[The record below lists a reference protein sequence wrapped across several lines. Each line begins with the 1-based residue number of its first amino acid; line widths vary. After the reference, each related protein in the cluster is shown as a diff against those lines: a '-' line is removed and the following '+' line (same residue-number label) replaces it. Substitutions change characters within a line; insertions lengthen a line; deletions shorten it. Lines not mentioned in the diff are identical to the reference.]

1 MNRFVYTSS
10 PARVLFGSG
19 RTAEL
24 PAELARL
31 SARHPFIVST
41 PGGAVQ
47 AEKLASL
54 VGGRATVHPHAAM
67 HTPVEVTEQALV
79 RLDQLGADCLVAIGG
94 GSPIG
99 LSKALA
105 VRTGMPQIVIPTTYA
120 GSEVTDILGET
131 SGGVKTTRRDPAILP
146 EVVIYDVDH
155 TLSLPPALSVASGLN
170 AIAHA
175 CEALYA
181 VDGNPIIALLAEE
194 AISALAAS
202 LPLIARKPSDRG
214 ARKRAQYGAWLCGI
228 CLGSVSMA
236 LHHKL
241 AHVLG
246 GSFDLPHAET
256 HAILL
261 PYSLAYNAPA
271 APEAIARIARA
282 LGSADALTTQLRT
295 LMADAGLP
303 TSLAAI
309 GMPREGVG
317 RAVELALKAS
327 YPNPRPLE
335 RAPLTQALE
344 AAIEGTPWNDCP
356 DGAGGKYNGK

>member
-10 PARVLFGSG
+10 LARVLFGSG

-24 PAELARL
+24 PVELARL
-31 SARHPFIVST
+31 SAHHPFIIST
-41 PGGAVQ
+41 PGGAAQ

-54 VGGRATVHPHAAM
+54 VSGRATVHPHAAM
-67 HTPVEVTEQALV
+67 HTPVEVTEQARV
-79 RLDQLGADCLVAIGG
+79 RLDQSGADCLVAIGG

-105 VRTGMPQIVIPTTYA
+105 VRTGIPQIIIPTTYA

-131 SGGVKTTRRDPAILP
+131 SDGVKTTRRDPAILP

-181 VDGNPIIALLAEE
+181 VDGNPIIGLLADE
-194 AISALAAS
+194 AIAALAAS
-202 LPLIARKPSDRG
+202 LPLIAKNPSDRA
-214 ARKRAQYGAWLCGI
+214 ARERAQYGAWLCGV

-261 PYSLAYNAPA
+261 PYSLAYNASA

-282 LGSADALTTQLRT
+282 LGSADAPTTQLRA
-295 LMADAGLP
+295 LIAEAGLP

-309 GMPREGVG
+309 GMPSEGVV

-335 RAPLTQALE
+335 RAALTQALE
-344 AAIEGTPWNDCP
+344 AAVEGRAP
-356 DGAGGKYNGK
+356 AR